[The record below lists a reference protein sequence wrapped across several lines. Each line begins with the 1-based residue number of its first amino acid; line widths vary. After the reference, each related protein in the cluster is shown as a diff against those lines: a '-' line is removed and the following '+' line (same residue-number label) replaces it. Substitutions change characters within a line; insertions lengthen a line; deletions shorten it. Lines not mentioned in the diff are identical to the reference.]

1 MYGDAEVRA
10 VYKAFTARH
19 RVFKVTSAKR
29 WGAALVKL
37 PSTFD
42 EYLSGGAMEYLRR
55 QRRKAEKAGYR
66 FALVSPKEHFD
77 EILAINR
84 SSPTRQ
90 GRTMKGSYL
99 DPEQVA
105 RAFGSRDQISAI
117 FDAEG
122 RLRAYADV
130 PALGDAFVFS
140 RILGHSDDLDKGIM
154 YLLVS
159 EVIRTYIEAAN
170 GPGPSPRWAFYDT
183 FWGASSGLVYFKE
196 RLGFRPFTVDWVWLE
211 ENAA

>member
-1 MYGDAEVRA
+1 MYGDEEVRA
-10 VYKAFTARH
+10 AYKAFTARH
-19 RVFKVTSAKR
+19 RVFKMTSAKR
-29 WGAALVKL
+29 WGVALVKL

-42 EYLSGGAMEYLRR
+42 EYLSGSLMTAVRG

-66 FALVSPKEHFD
+66 FALVSPKEHLD

-90 GRTMKGSYL
+90 GRTMNASYL
-99 DPEQVA
+99 DPDQVA
-105 RAFGSRDQISAI
+105 RAFESRDQIAGI
-117 FDAEG
+117 LDAEG

-130 PALGDAFVFS
+130 PVFGDLFVFS

-159 EVIRTYIEAAN
+159 EVIRTYIEAARR
-170 GPGPSPRWAFYDT
+170 PGPSPTWAFYDT
-183 FWGASSGLVYFKE
+183 FWGASSGLAYFKE
-196 RLGFRPFTVDWVWLE
+196 RFGFRPFTVDWVWQE
-211 ENAA
+211 ETAG